1 MARDAWSRDRH
12 RRRIRDALAT
22 DSPAEPLTD
31 RLLRTSGEGA
41 RLVTPWGWH
50 YKARRVK
57 TPEPIDDRA
66 SVMPRPVEHR
76 VLVFGAF
83 ALFAGVVLA
92 TVGRILMPYFAP
104 ILLAGMIVSMT
115 HRPYL
120 RLVARL
126 KGRKELAAA
135 LMLLLLIQQAS
146 SLVEALRHVHL
157 RELDS
162 NPRVVSLLALLG
174 RVVPGFNPATIN
186 LQQLVLGAV
195 RGLPG
200 FVASSGGRLLGG
212 LANVA
217 FGFLAMLLV
226 SFYFYT
232 EGDRLTEEVSSL
244 SPLPSSSNREIASTF
259 RGVIDSTLRGQLV
272 TSASQGVATALGLWI
287 TGVPSALFWGAAA
300 SLFAL
305 IPLVGPA
312 TVWAPATAYL
322 FFRASRGEPL
332 WRPIVMLLWGL
343 LIVSLI
349 DNIVRPLVMSGGTRL
364 SAVVL
369 FFSIIGGLRAFGF
382 IGLILGPLV
391 FALLVTVIHLYKR
404 LVLGRP
410 PH

>member
-1 MARDAWSRDRH
+1 
-12 RRRIRDALAT
+12 
-22 DSPAEPLTD
+22 
-31 RLLRTSGEGA
+31 
-41 RLVTPWGWH
+41 
-50 YKARRVK
+50 VK
-57 TPEPIDDRA
+57 TPPPIEDRV
-66 SVMPRPVEHR
+66 SVLPRPVEHR

-83 ALFAGVVLA
+83 ALFAGVILA

-126 KGRKELAAA
+126 KGRRELAAA
-135 LMLLLLIQQAS
+135 LMLLGITLLVFIPLGLMSLLVFQQAS

-162 NPRVVSLLALLG
+162 DPRVLRLLS
-174 RVVPGFNPATIN
+174 RVVPGFNAASVNP
-186 LQQLVLGAV
+186 QQIVLGAV

-200 FVASSGGRLLGG
+200 LVASSGGRLLGG
-212 LANVA
+212 LANLA

-232 EGDRLTEEVSSL
+232 EGDQLTEEVASL
-244 SPLPSSSNREIASTF
+244 SPLPPSSNREIAATF
-259 RGVIDSTLRGQLV
+259 RGVINSTFRGQLV

-287 TGVPSALFWGAAA
+287 TGVPSALFWGAVA

-322 FFRASRGEPL
+322 FFRASHGHPM

-349 DNIVRPLVMSGGTRL
+349 DNVVRPLVMSGGTRL

-369 FFSIIGGLRAFGF
+369 FFAIIGGLQAFGF
-382 IGLILGPLV
+382 IGLLLGPLV

-410 PH
+410 SR

>member
-1 MARDAWSRDRH
+1 M
-12 RRRIRDALAT
+12 
-22 DSPAEPLTD
+22 
-31 RLLRTSGEGA
+31 
-41 RLVTPWGWH
+41 
-50 YKARRVK
+50 K

-115 HRPYL
+115 HRLYL

-126 KGRKELAAA
+126 KGRKDLAAA
-135 LMLLLLIQQAS
+135 LMLVGITLLVFIPLTLMLLLLIQQAS

-200 FVASSGGRLLGG
+200 LVASSGGRLLGG

-244 SPLPSSSNREIASTF
+244 SPLPPSSNREIAATF

-322 FFRASRGEPL
+322 FFRASRGEPM

-382 IGLILGPLV
+382 IGLLLGPMV

>member
-1 MARDAWSRDRH
+1 MA
-12 RRRIRDALAT
+12 LET
-22 DSPAEPLTD
+22 LP
-31 RLLRTSGEGA
+31 
-41 RLVTPWGWH
+41 VT
-50 YKARRVK
+50 
-57 TPEPIDDRA
+57 TPPPIDDRV
-66 SVMPRPVEHR
+66 SVLPRPVEHR

-83 ALFAGVVLA
+83 ALFAGVILA
-92 TVGRILMPYFAP
+92 AVGRILMPYFAP

-120 RLVARL
+120 RLVERL
-126 KGRKELAAA
+126 KGRREFAAA
-135 LMLLLLIQQAS
+135 LMLLGITLLVFIPLALMSLLVFQQAA

-157 RELDS
+157 SELDS
-162 NPRVVSLLALLG
+162 DPRVLSLLAFLE
-174 RVVPGFNPATIN
+174 RVVPGLNAASVNP
-186 LQQLVLGAV
+186 QQIVLGAV

-200 FVASSGGRLLGG
+200 LVASSGGRLLGG
-212 LANVA
+212 LANLA

-226 SFYFYT
+226 TFYFYT
-232 EGDRLTEEVSSL
+232 EGDRLTEEVASL
-244 SPLPSSSNREIASTF
+244 SPLPPSSNREIAATF
-259 RGVIDSTLRGQLV
+259 RGVINSTFRGQLV

-287 TGVPSALFWGAAA
+287 TGVPSALFWGAVA

-322 FFRASRGEPL
+322 FFRASHGHPL
-332 WRPIVMLLWGL
+332 WRPVVMLLWGL

-349 DNIVRPLVMSGGTRL
+349 DNVVRPLVMSGGTRL

-369 FFSIIGGLRAFGF
+369 FFAIIGGLQAFGF
-382 IGLILGPLV
+382 IGLLLGPLV

-410 PH
+410 SR